1 MHKSTFY
8 FLNFKSAIKHSN
20 DYLVALKP
28 MWAICKKE
36 WAQYF
41 SGLTGYLIIG
51 FYLLI
56 NGLFLF
62 VLPNYNI
69 LDFGYA
75 SLQAYFDFA
84 PWFLLLLVPAITM
97 RSFSEEYKQG
107 TYEILRTLPVRS
119 FQLAS
124 SKFLGALLIVLV
136 SILPTLLY
144 AIAINSLSAVGGLDW
159 GATLGS
165 YWGLICL
172 AAVYTIVGVF
182 ASSTTKNP
190 IVALLISI
198 TISIL
203 LYKGFDW
210 LSATT
215 IFANGFDYYF
225 QQLGLSFHYQ
235 NMSKGVIAIGDMV
248 YFFSFILLFLIGT
261 IEQVKGKV
269 NNVFI
274 LIGIV
279 IINYVATIF
288 PAQMDLTKDNR
299 YTISTNSKEII
310 KQTAAPVKIHLYL
323 GGDIPA
329 YYKKIAQSTIALLN
343 HFKQINPQHIDWQL
357 EVPNK
362 MYQDTALF
370 QFYDSLSKLGL
381 PIERVQQSNVETD
394 KRVDQ
399 LIIPGAL
406 VEVEGMKPFAIDL
419 RSSKKFFKPYNV
431 VKDIPSEDIEASANA
446 AEALLEYKFVQAIY
460 LLNRTNTPQ
469 ISYLVG
475 NGEPIDLTVNDIG
488 SSIKNQYR
496 LSVFDLK
503 KGYPDAS
510 KIKTLVIVKP
520 TIPFTDA
527 DKLKLDQYVMAGGNI
542 IWAIDKLYAE
552 YDSLQK
558 TNGSYVAYDRGLGL
572 DDLLFKYG
580 VRINSNLVQD
590 LNCAKLPIVVGKQA
604 DGSPMI
610 QRLPWPYYPFL
621 YGNENAAI
629 TQNMDRVLSLFP
641 SSIDTIANKSIKK
654 TILLSTDTNS
664 RFISTPNLVSLNSV
678 RDETE
683 LKTFNK
689 SKIPI
694 AVLLEGNFTSLFAN
708 RVTQSMQDSI
718 KINSGKDYLSKGVL
732 SSKQIVIADADIL
745 TNKIAKNTNGE
756 LVPMTMGM
764 LPYEEFQFAN
774 KSFYLNAISYL
785 NEPAGLLD
793 SRNKTIVLRLL
804 DKQKLTESRRLW
816 QLALMLF
823 PLILLVLFYSVWTR
837 WRKKQFAA

>member
-1 MHKSTFY
+1 
-8 FLNFKSAIKHSN
+8 
-20 DYLVALKP
+20 

-36 WAQYF
+36 WSQYF

-69 LDFGYA
+69 FDFGYA

-97 RSFSEEYKQG
+97 RTFSEEYKQG
-107 TYEILRTLPVRS
+107 TYEILKTLPIQTA
-119 FQLAS
+119 QLAA
-124 SKFLGALLIVLV
+124 SKFMGALLIVV
-136 SILPTLLY
+136 AAIIPTLFY
-144 AIAINSLSAVGGLDW
+144 AVAIDNLSAVGGLDW

-165 YWGLICL
+165 YIGLICL

-190 IVALLISI
+190 IVALLSSI
-198 TISIL
+198 AVSIL
-203 LYKGFDW
+203 LFKGFDW
-210 LSATT
+210 ISTAP
-215 IFANGFDYYF
+215 IFKNGFDYYI
-225 QQLGLSFHYQ
+225 QQLGLSYHYQ
-235 NMSKGVIAIGDMV
+235 NMSKGLIAIGDIV
-248 YFFSFILLFLIGT
+248 YFLSFILLFLSGT
-261 IEQVKGKV
+261 VEQIQGKV
-269 NNVFI
+269 RYAII
-274 LIGIV
+274 LVSILV
-279 IINYVATIF
+279 INYAASIF
-288 PAQMDLTKDNR
+288 TAQLDLTKDKR
-299 YTISTNSKEII
+299 YTISANSKEII
-310 KQTAAPVKIHLYL
+310 KQVAVPVKIHLYL

-329 YYKKIAQSTIALLN
+329 YYKKITQSTISLLS
-343 HFKQINPQHIDWQL
+343 HLKQINPQHIDWQL
-357 EVPNK
+357 ELPNK
-362 MYQDTALF
+362 MYQDTALY
-370 QFYDSLSKLGL
+370 QFYDSLSRLGV
-381 PIERVQQSNVETD
+381 PIERIQQSNDASD

-399 LIIPGAL
+399 LIIPGA
-406 VEVEGMKPFAIDL
+406 VIEVEGMKPYAIDL
-419 RSSKKFFKPYNV
+419 RSSKKIFKPYNI
-431 VKDIPSEDIEASANA
+431 VKDIPTEDVEASANA

-460 LLNRTNTPQ
+460 LLNRPTIPQ
-469 ISYLVG
+469 VSYLIG
-475 NGEPIDLTVNDIG
+475 NGEPVDLTVNDIG
-488 SSIKNQYR
+488 ASIKNQYR

-503 KGYPDAS
+503 KGFPDAT

-520 TIPFTDA
+520 TKAFTDL
-527 DKLKLDQYVMAGGNI
+527 DKLKLDQYIMSGGNI
-542 IWAIDKLYAE
+542 IWAIDKLFAE

-590 LNCAKLPIVVGKQA
+590 LNCSKLPIVVGKQA

-621 YGNENAAI
+621 YGNENSAI

-641 SSIDTIANKSIKK
+641 SSIDTIATKGIQK

-664 RFISTPNLVSLNSV
+664 RFITTPNLVSLNSV
-678 RDETE
+678 KDESE
-683 LKTFNK
+683 FKSLNK
-689 SKIPI
+689 SKVPV
-694 AVLLEGNFTSLFAN
+694 AVLLEGNFSSLYAN
-708 RVTQSMQDSI
+708 RITPALQDSI
-718 KINSGKDYLSKGVL
+718 KRYTGKEFSGKGVA

-745 TNKIAKNTNGE
+745 TNKITRNEQGE
-756 LVPMTMGM
+756 MVPMTMGM
-764 LPYEEFQFAN
+764 LPYDEFQFAN

-804 DKQKLTESRRLW
+804 DKQKLTKARIYW
-816 QLALMLF
+816 QFSIVLGPLFILALF
-823 PLILLVLFYSVWTR
+823 FVTFTR
-837 WRKKQFAA
+837 LRKKQFAVAINI

>member
-1 MHKSTFY
+1 
-8 FLNFKSAIKHSN
+8 
-20 DYLVALKP
+20 

-36 WAQYF
+36 WTQYF
-41 SGLTGYLIIG
+41 SGITGYLIIG

-69 LDFGYA
+69 FDFGYA

-97 RSFSEEYKQG
+97 RTFSDEYKQG
-107 TYEILRTLPVRS
+107 TYEILKTLPVRS
-119 FQLAS
+119 SQLAA
-124 SKFLGALLIVLV
+124 SKFMGALLIVV
-136 SILPTLLY
+136 AAILPTLFY
-144 AIAINSLSAVGGLDW
+144 AVAIDNLSAVGGLDW
-159 GATLGS
+159 GATMGS
-165 YWGLICL
+165 YLGLICL
-172 AAVYTIVGVF
+172 ASVYTIVGVF

-190 IVALLISI
+190 IVALLSSI
-198 TISIL
+198 AISIL
-203 LYKGFDW
+203 LFKGFDW
-210 LSATT
+210 ISATS
-215 IFANGFDYYF
+215 IFKNGFDYYI

-235 NMSKGVIAIGDMV
+235 NMSKGVIAFGDIV
-248 YFFSFILLFLIGT
+248 YFFSFILLFLAGT
-261 IEQVKGKV
+261 IEQIKGKV
-269 NNVFI
+269 RYA
-274 LIGIV
+274 IV
-279 IINYVATIF
+279 LASIIAVNYAATIF
-288 PAQMDLTKDNR
+288 TAQLDLTKDSR
-299 YTISTNSKEII
+299 YTISDNSKQII
-310 KQTAAPVKIHLYL
+310 KEVAAPVKIHLFL

-329 YYKKIAQSTIALLN
+329 YYKKIAQSTISLLSQL
-343 HFKQINPQHIDWQL
+343 KQLNPQHIDWQL

-362 MYQDTALF
+362 MYQDTALY
-370 QFYDSLSKLGL
+370 QFYDSLSKLGV
-381 PIERVQQSNVETD
+381 PIERVQQSNDASD

-399 LIIPGAL
+399 LIIPAAV
-406 VEVEGMKPFAIDL
+406 VEIEGMKPYAIDL

-431 VKDIPSEDIEASANA
+431 VKDIPSEDVEASANA

-460 LLNRTNTPQ
+460 LLNRPTIPQ
-469 ISYLVG
+469 ISYLIG
-475 NGEPIDLTVNDIG
+475 NGEPVDLSVNDIG
-488 SSIKNQYR
+488 TSIKNQYH

-520 TIPFTDA
+520 TVPFTDA
-527 DKLKLDQYVMAGGNI
+527 DKLKLDQYIMSGGNI

-621 YGNENAAI
+621 YGNEQASIA
-629 TQNMDRVLSLFP
+629 QNMDRVLSLFP
-641 SSIDTIANKSIKK
+641 SSIDTISVKGIKK

-664 RFISTPNLVSLNSV
+664 RLVTTPNLVSLNSV
-678 RDETE
+678 RDEDE
-683 LKTFNK
+683 LKSFNK
-689 SKIPI
+689 SKLPV
-694 AVLLEGNFTSLFAN
+694 AVLLEGRFPSLYTN
-708 RVTQSMQDSI
+708 RITQSLQDSL
-718 KINSGKDYLSKGVL
+718 KSNTGKAFLSNGIAA
-732 SSKQIVIADADIL
+732 SKQIVIADADIL
-745 TNKIAKNTNGE
+745 TNKIAKTANGE
-756 LVPMTMGM
+756 LAPMTMGM

-774 KSFYLNAISYL
+774 KSFYLNAIAYL

-793 SRNKTIVLRLL
+793 SRNKSIVLRLL
-804 DKQKLTESRRLW
+804 DKQKLIDARLFW
-816 QLALMLF
+816 QLALIIGPL
-823 PLILLVLFYSVWTR
+823 LILAFFFGIWTR
-837 WRKKQFAA
+837 FRKKQYAK

>member
-1 MHKSTFY
+1 
-8 FLNFKSAIKHSN
+8 
-20 DYLVALKP
+20 

-36 WAQYF
+36 WSQYF

-69 LDFGYA
+69 FDFGYA

-97 RSFSEEYKQG
+97 RTFSEEYKQG
-107 TYEILRTLPVRS
+107 TFEILKTLPIPS
-119 FQLAS
+119 SQLVA
-124 SKFLGALLIVLV
+124 SKFIGALLIV
-136 SILPTLLY
+136 IAAIIPTLFY
-144 AIAINSLSAVGGLDW
+144 AFAIDNLSAVGGLDW

-165 YWGLICL
+165 YFGLICL

-190 IVALLISI
+190 IVALLTSI
-198 TISIL
+198 AISIL
-203 LYKGFDW
+203 LFKGFDW
-210 LSATT
+210 ISSTSILK
-215 IFANGFDYYF
+215 NGFDYYI

-235 NMSKGVIAIGDMV
+235 NMSKGVIAVGDIV
-248 YFFSFILLFLIGT
+248 YFLSFILLFLAGT
-261 IEQVKGKV
+261 VEQIKGKV
-269 NNVFI
+269 RYAII
-274 LIGIV
+274 LASILV
-279 IINYVATIF
+279 INYATSIF
-288 PAQMDLTKDNR
+288 TAQLDLTKDSR

-310 KQTAAPVKIHLYL
+310 KQVGAPVKIHLYL

-329 YYKKIAQSTIALLN
+329 YYKKIAQSTVSLLS
-343 HFKQINPQHIDWQL
+343 HLKQINQRVDWQL
-357 EVPNK
+357 EIPNK
-362 MYQDTALF
+362 IYHDTSLY
-370 QFYDSLSKLGL
+370 QFYDSLSKLGV
-381 PIERVQQSNVETD
+381 PIERIQQSNDASD

-399 LIIPGAL
+399 LIIPGAV
-406 VEVEGMKPFAIDL
+406 VEVEGMQPYAIDL
-419 RSSKKFFKPYNV
+419 RSSKKIFKPYNI
-431 VKDIPSEDIEASANA
+431 VKDIPAEDVEASANA

-460 LLNRTNTPQ
+460 LLNRPAIPQ
-469 ISYLVG
+469 VSYLIG

-488 SSIKNQYR
+488 AAIKNQYR

-503 KGYPDAS
+503 KGFPDAT

-520 TIPFTDA
+520 TKAFTDL
-527 DKLKLDQYVMAGGNI
+527 DKLKLDQYVMSGGNI

-590 LNCAKLPIVVGKQA
+590 LNCSKLPIVVGKQA

-621 YGNENAAI
+621 YGNENVAI
-629 TQNMDRVLSLFP
+629 TQNMDRILSLFP
-641 SSIDTIANKSIKK
+641 SSIDTIATKGVQK

-664 RFISTPNLVSLNSV
+664 RCITTPNLVSLNSV
-678 RDETE
+678 RDESE
-683 LKTFNK
+683 LKSFNK
-689 SKIPI
+689 SKVPV
-694 AVLLEGNFTSLFAN
+694 AVLLEGSFSSLYTN
-708 RVTQSMQDSI
+708 RLTQALQDSI
-718 KINSGKDYLSKGVL
+718 KLNTGKYFLGKGIAF
-732 SSKQIVIADADIL
+732 SKQIVIADADIL
-745 TNKIAKNTNGE
+745 TNKMAKNANGE
-756 LVPMTMGM
+756 TVPMIMGM
-764 LPYEEFQFAN
+764 LPYDEFQFAN
-774 KSFYLNAISYL
+774 KSFYLNVISYL
-785 NEPAGLLD
+785 NEPSGLLD

-804 DKQKLTESRRLW
+804 DQQKLANARLYW
-816 QLALMLF
+816 QFALVLGPLFILALFFVIFTGL
-823 PLILLVLFYSVWTR
+823 
-837 WRKKQFAA
+837 RKKQYVG

>member
-1 MHKSTFY
+1 
-8 FLNFKSAIKHSN
+8 
-20 DYLVALKP
+20 

-36 WAQYF
+36 WSQYF

-62 VLPNYNI
+62 VLPNFNI
-69 LDFGYA
+69 FDFGYA

-97 RSFSEEYKQG
+97 RTFSEEYKQG
-107 TYEILRTLPVRS
+107 TYEILKTLPIKS
-119 FQLAS
+119 AQLAA
-124 SKFLGALLIVLV
+124 SKFIGALLIVV
-136 SILPTLLY
+136 AAIIPTFFY
-144 AIAINSLSAVGGLDW
+144 AVAIDNLSSVGGLDW

-165 YWGLICL
+165 YFGLICL

-190 IVALLISI
+190 IVALLMSI

-203 LYKGFDW
+203 LFKGFDW
-210 LSATT
+210 ISATPV
-215 IFANGFDYYF
+215 FKNGFDYYF
-225 QQLGLSFHYQ
+225 QQLGLSYHYQ
-235 NMSKGVIAIGDMV
+235 NMSKGVIAIGDSI
-248 YFFSFILLFLIGT
+248 YFLSFILLFLAGT
-261 IEQVKGKV
+261 VEQIKGKV
-269 NNVFI
+269 RYTII
-274 LIGIV
+274 LVSIIF
-279 IINYVATIF
+279 INYAASIF
-288 PAQMDLTKDNR
+288 TTQLDLTKDSR
-299 YTISTNSKEII
+299 YSISTNSKEII
-310 KQTAAPVKIHLYL
+310 KELTAPVKIHLYL
-323 GGDIPA
+323 GGDIPT
-329 YYKKIAQSTIALLN
+329 YYKKIAQSTISLLI
-343 HFKQINPQHIDWQL
+343 HLKQINPQHIDWQL
-357 EVPNK
+357 ELPSK
-362 MYQDTALF
+362 KYQDTALY
-370 QFYDSLSKLGL
+370 QFYDSLSKLGV
-381 PIERVQQSNVETD
+381 PIERIQQSNDESD

-399 LIIPGAL
+399 LIIPGAV
-406 VEVEGMKPFAIDL
+406 VEVEGMKPYAIDL

-431 VKDIPSEDIEASANA
+431 VKDIPTEDVEASANA

-460 LLNRTNTPQ
+460 LLNRPTIPQ
-469 ISYLVG
+469 VSYLIG
-475 NGEPIDLTVNDIG
+475 NGEPVDLTVNDIG
-488 SSIKNQYR
+488 ASIKNQYR

-520 TIPFTDA
+520 SITFTDA
-527 DKLKLDQYVMAGGNI
+527 DKLKLDQYVMSGGNI

-590 LNCAKLPIVVGKQA
+590 LNCSKLPIVVGRQA

-621 YGNENAAI
+621 YGNENSAI
-629 TQNMDRVLSLFP
+629 TQNMDRVLTLFP
-641 SSIDTIANKSIKK
+641 SSIDTFATKGIKK

-664 RFISTPNLVSLNSV
+664 RFITTPNLVSLNSV
-678 RDETE
+678 KDESE
-683 LKTFNK
+683 FKSFNK
-689 SKIPI
+689 SKVPV
-694 AVLLEGNFTSLFAN
+694 AVLLEGSFSSLYAN
-708 RVTQSMQDSI
+708 RISPALQDSI
-718 KINSGKDYLSKGVL
+718 KLYTGKDFSGKGIA

-745 TNKIAKNTNGE
+745 TNKIARNDNGE
-756 LVPMTMGM
+756 QVPMTMGM
-764 LPYEEFQFAN
+764 LPFDEFQFAN

-804 DKQKLTESRRLW
+804 DKQKLANGRLYW
-816 QLALMLF
+816 QLAIVFGPLF
-823 PLILLVLFYSVWTR
+823 ILALFFVIFTR
-837 WRKKQFAA
+837 LRKNQYAV

>member
-1 MHKSTFY
+1 
-8 FLNFKSAIKHSN
+8 
-20 DYLVALKP
+20 

-36 WAQYF
+36 WTQYF
-41 SGLTGYLIIG
+41 SGITGYLIIG

-69 LDFGYA
+69 FDFGYA

-97 RSFSEEYKQG
+97 RTFSDEYKQG
-107 TYEILRTLPVRS
+107 TYEILKTLPVRS
-119 FQLAS
+119 SQLAA
-124 SKFLGALLIVLV
+124 SKFMGALLIVV
-136 SILPTLLY
+136 AAILPTLFY
-144 AIAINSLSAVGGLDW
+144 AVAIDNLSAVGGLDW
-159 GATLGS
+159 GATMGS
-165 YWGLICL
+165 YLGLICL
-172 AAVYTIVGVF
+172 ASVYTIVGVF

-190 IVALLISI
+190 IVALLSSI
-198 TISIL
+198 AISIL
-203 LYKGFDW
+203 LFKGFDW
-210 LSATT
+210 ISATS
-215 IFANGFDYYF
+215 IFKNGFDYYI

-235 NMSKGVIAIGDMV
+235 NMSKGVIAFGDIV
-248 YFFSFILLFLIGT
+248 YFFSFILLFLAGT
-261 IEQVKGKV
+261 IEQIKGKV
-269 NNVFI
+269 RYA
-274 LIGIV
+274 IV
-279 IINYVATIF
+279 LASIIAVNYAATIF
-288 PAQMDLTKDNR
+288 TAQLDLTKDSR
-299 YTISTNSKEII
+299 YTISDNSKQII
-310 KQTAAPVKIHLYL
+310 KEVAAPVKIHLYL

-329 YYKKIAQSTIALLN
+329 YYKKIAQSTISLLSQL
-343 HFKQINPQHIDWQL
+343 KQLNPQHIDWQL

-362 MYQDTALF
+362 MYQDTALY
-370 QFYDSLSKLGL
+370 QFYDSLSKLGV
-381 PIERVQQSNVETD
+381 PIERVLQSNDASD

-399 LIIPGAL
+399 LIIPAAV
-406 VEVEGMKPFAIDL
+406 VEIEGMKPYAIDL

-431 VKDIPSEDIEASANA
+431 VKDIPSEDVEASANA

-460 LLNRTNTPQ
+460 LLNRPTIPQ
-469 ISYLVG
+469 ISYLIG
-475 NGEPIDLTVNDIG
+475 NGEPIDLSVNDIG
-488 SSIKNQYR
+488 TSIKNQYH

-520 TIPFTDA
+520 TVPFTDA
-527 DKLKLDQYVMAGGNI
+527 DKLKLDQYIMSGGNI

-621 YGNENAAI
+621 YGNEQASIA
-629 TQNMDRVLSLFP
+629 QNMDRVLSLFP
-641 SSIDTIANKSIKK
+641 SSIDTISVKGIKK

-664 RFISTPNLVSLNSV
+664 RLVTTPNLVSLNSV
-678 RDETE
+678 RDEDE
-683 LKTFNK
+683 LKSFNK
-689 SKIPI
+689 SKLPV
-694 AVLLEGNFTSLFAN
+694 AVLLEGRFPSLYTN
-708 RVTQSMQDSI
+708 RITQSLQDSL
-718 KINSGKDYLSKGVL
+718 KSNTGKAFLSNGIAA
-732 SSKQIVIADADIL
+732 SKQIVIADADIL
-745 TNKIAKNTNGE
+745 TNKIAKTANGE
-756 LVPMTMGM
+756 LAPMTMGM

-774 KSFYLNAISYL
+774 KSFYLNAIAYL

-804 DKQKLTESRRLW
+804 DKQKLIDARLFW
-816 QLALMLF
+816 QLALIIGPL
-823 PLILLVLFYSVWTR
+823 LILAFFFGIWTR
-837 WRKKQFAA
+837 FRKKQYAK

>member
-1 MHKSTFY
+1 
-8 FLNFKSAIKHSN
+8 
-20 DYLVALKP
+20 

-36 WAQYF
+36 WTQYF

-51 FYLLI
+51 FYLLV

-69 LDFGYA
+69 FDFGYA

-97 RSFSEEYKQG
+97 RSFSDEYKQG
-107 TYEILRTLPVRS
+107 TYEILKTLPIRPA
-119 FQLAS
+119 QLVA
-124 SKFLGALLIVLV
+124 SKFIGALFIVIA

-144 AIAINSLSAVGGLDW
+144 AVAIDNLSSVGGLDW

-165 YWGLICL
+165 YCGLIFL
-172 AAVYTIVGVF
+172 AAVYTMVGVF

-198 TISIL
+198 AISIL
-203 LYKGFDW
+203 LYKGLDW
-210 LSATT
+210 ISAIR
-215 IFANGFDYYF
+215 IFKNGFDYYI

-235 NMSKGVIAIGDMV
+235 NMSKGVIAIGDML
-248 YFFSFILLFLIGT
+248 YFFSFLLLFLVGT
-261 IEQVKGKV
+261 IEQIKGRV
-269 NNVFI
+269 RYIFV

-279 IINYVATIF
+279 IVNFIAAVF
-288 PAQMDLTKDNR
+288 PAQFDLTKDSR
-299 YTISTNSKEII
+299 YTLSVNSKEII
-310 KQTAAPVKIHLYL
+310 KDANLSVKIHLYL

-329 YYKKIAQSTIALLN
+329 HYTKIAQSTVALLN
-343 HFKQINPQHIDWQL
+343 HFKQINPEHIDWQL
-357 EVPNK
+357 EVPSK
-362 MYQDTALF
+362 MYQDTVLY
-370 QFYDSLSKLGL
+370 QFYDSLSKLGV
-381 PIERVQQSNVETD
+381 PIERVQQSNDESD
-394 KRVDQ
+394 KRIDQ
-399 LIIPGAL
+399 LIIPAAL
-406 VEVEGMKPFAIDL
+406 VEVEGMKPLAIDL
-419 RSSKKFFKPYNV
+419 RSSKKIFKPYNV
-431 VKDIPSEDIEASANA
+431 VKDIPSEDVEASANE

-460 LLNRTNTPQ
+460 LLNRTNIPQ
-469 ISYLVG
+469 ISYLIG

-488 SSIKNQYR
+488 ASIKNQYQ

-503 KGYPDAS
+503 KGYPSAS

-520 TIPFTDA
+520 TLPFTDA
-527 DKLKLDQYVMAGGNI
+527 DKLKLDQYVMSGGNI

-558 TNGSYVAYDRGLGL
+558 TDGSYVAYDRGLGL
-572 DDLLFKYG
+572 DDLFFKYG

-641 SSIDTIANKSIKK
+641 SSIDTIVSKGIKK

-664 RFISTPNLVSLNSV
+664 RFVTTPNLVSLNSV
-678 RDETE
+678 RDESE
-683 LKTFNK
+683 LKSFNK
-689 SKIPI
+689 SKVPV
-694 AVLLEGNFTSLFAN
+694 AVLLEGNFPSLYAN
-708 RVTQSMQDSI
+708 RVSQAIRDSI
-718 KINSGKDYLSKGVL
+718 KANTGRDFLSIGTAP
-732 SSKQIVIADADIL
+732 SNQIFIADADIL
-745 TNKIAKNTNGE
+745 TNKIAKNSNGE

-804 DKQKLTESRRLW
+804 DKQKLSGDKLYW
-816 QLALMLF
+816 Q
-823 PLILLVLFYSVWTR
+823 ILLIIGPLLLLALFYSVWIR
-837 WRKKQFAA
+837 LRKKHFAA

>member
-1 MHKSTFY
+1 
-8 FLNFKSAIKHSN
+8 
-20 DYLVALKP
+20 

-36 WAQYF
+36 WSQYF

-69 LDFGYA
+69 FDFGYA

-97 RSFSEEYKQG
+97 RTFSEEYKQG
-107 TYEILRTLPVRS
+107 TFEILKTLPIPS
-119 FQLAS
+119 SQLVA
-124 SKFLGALLIVLV
+124 SKFIGALLIV
-136 SILPTLLY
+136 IAAIIPTLFY
-144 AIAINSLSAVGGLDW
+144 AFAIDNLSAVGGLDW

-165 YWGLICL
+165 YFGLICL

-190 IVALLISI
+190 IVALLTSI
-198 TISIL
+198 AISIL
-203 LYKGFDW
+203 LFKGFDW
-210 LSATT
+210 ISSTSILK
-215 IFANGFDYYF
+215 NGFDYYI

-235 NMSKGVIAIGDMV
+235 NMSKGVIAVGDIV
-248 YFFSFILLFLIGT
+248 YFLSFILLFLAGT
-261 IEQVKGKV
+261 VEQIKGKV
-269 NNVFI
+269 RYAII
-274 LIGIV
+274 LASILV
-279 IINYVATIF
+279 INYATSIF
-288 PAQMDLTKDNR
+288 TAQLDLTKDSR

-310 KQTAAPVKIHLYL
+310 KQVGAPVKIHLYL

-329 YYKKIAQSTIALLN
+329 YYKKIAQSTVSLLS
-343 HFKQINPQHIDWQL
+343 HLKQINQRIDWQL
-357 EVPNK
+357 EIPNK
-362 MYQDTALF
+362 IYHDTSLY
-370 QFYDSLSKLGL
+370 QFYDSLSKIGV
-381 PIERVQQSNVETD
+381 PIERIQQSNDASD

-399 LIIPGAL
+399 LIIPGAV
-406 VEVEGMKPFAIDL
+406 VEVEGMQPYAIDL

-431 VKDIPSEDIEASANA
+431 VKDIPTEDVEASANA

-460 LLNRTNTPQ
+460 LLNRPAIPQ
-469 ISYLVG
+469 VSYLIG

-488 SSIKNQYR
+488 AAIKNQYR

-503 KGYPDAS
+503 KGFPDAT

-520 TIPFTDA
+520 TKAFTDL
-527 DKLKLDQYVMAGGNI
+527 DKLKLDQYVMSGGNI

-590 LNCAKLPIVVGKQA
+590 LNCSKLPIVVGKQA

-621 YGNENAAI
+621 YGNENVAI
-629 TQNMDRVLSLFP
+629 TQNMDRILSLFP
-641 SSIDTIANKSIKK
+641 SSIDTIATKGVQK

-664 RFISTPNLVSLNSV
+664 RFITTPNLVSLNSV
-678 RDETE
+678 RDESE
-683 LKTFNK
+683 LKSFNK
-689 SKIPI
+689 SKVPV
-694 AVLLEGNFTSLFAN
+694 AVLLEGSFSSLYTN
-708 RVTQSMQDSI
+708 RLTQALQDSI
-718 KINSGKDYLSKGVL
+718 KLNTGKDFLGKGIAF
-732 SSKQIVIADADIL
+732 SKQIVIADADIL
-745 TNKIAKNTNGE
+745 TNKMAKNANGE
-756 LVPMTMGM
+756 TVPMIMGM
-764 LPYEEFQFAN
+764 LPYDEFQFAN
-774 KSFYLNAISYL
+774 KSFYLNVISYL
-785 NEPAGLLD
+785 NEPSGLLD

-804 DKQKLTESRRLW
+804 DQQKLANARLYW
-816 QLALMLF
+816 QFALVLGPLFILALFFVIFTGL
-823 PLILLVLFYSVWTR
+823 
-837 WRKKQFAA
+837 RKKQYAG